1 MSSKP
6 TGGMGEG
13 SSSCMVTTSW
23 TTATRPAYKGKHRK
37 AKATNR
43 QKPKDRKGG
52 GQEIKKTKEQRA
64 KR

>member
-13 SSSCMVTTSW
+13 SSSCMVTTKW

-43 QKPKDRKGG
+43 QKPK
-52 GQEIKKTKEQRA
+52 